1 MLLQDWCNLISAVSD
16 QKLKQPLIS
25 QDPQGTVLR
34 VNFDAALVR
43 LLREVRYFLL
53 LPDLPIEIPANAL
66 KVSLKSKVGCAATA
80 IMTLYT
86 VIAKSCLLVV
96 TANMCPST
104 GNLLLTSLLP
114 FNMYMQSQ
122 SASLVP
128 MKMQPKYSFL

>member
-16 QKLKQPLIS
+16 QKLKQPLMS

-66 KVSLKSKVGCAATA
+66 KVRSEVKSWLCCYCRFDIVYDYSQ
-80 IMTLYT
+80 IMT
-86 VIAKSCLLVV
+86 IARSCMLVV
-96 TANMCPST
+96 T
-104 GNLLLTSLLP
+104 
-114 FNMYMQSQ
+114 
-122 SASLVP
+122 VP
-128 MKMQPKYSFL
+128 TKMQPKYSFWKVVLGLLLGLI